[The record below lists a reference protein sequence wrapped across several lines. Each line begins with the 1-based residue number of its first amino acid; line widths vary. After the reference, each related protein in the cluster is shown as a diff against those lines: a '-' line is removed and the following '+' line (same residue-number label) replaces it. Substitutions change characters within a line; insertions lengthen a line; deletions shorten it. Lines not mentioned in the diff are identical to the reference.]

1 MHPCGNADTARFGK
15 GFEPSCDIDA
25 ITEDVPFL
33 DHYVA
38 HVDANAELNALVRR
52 HRCIALGHAR
62 LQLGRPPQGI
72 DHTAELNQQAITRR
86 LDQPAIVRGHG
97 RVNQLGADRLERR
110 ESAALV
116 RADQS

>member
-72 DHTAELNQQAITRR
+72 DHTAELNQQAITRLVGSISSAR
-86 LDQPAIVRGHG
+86 IALSAE
-97 RVNQLGADRLERR
+97 RVPPSSAPISR
-110 ESAALV
+110 E
-116 RADQS
+116 